1 MRWLASYIMTTAN
14 PYVCSD
20 VSSSN
25 DISVPYCD
33 SEDDTE
39 YHNGFGSDAWIDD
52 IHLEGVF
59 QDQIRQLHKSEHQ
72 NQKDH
77 TEEHFK
83 NWSKK
88 NKSRIDKLR
97 TEHHRKHRET
107 QKSGHTAAGK
117 KAHKDNKG
125 KKSNQKMAKF
135 SSDFRKL
142 CESWKNL
149 SYSHYHNAWVESRNI
164 MKMEEGQPKNE
175 MIEKYNT
182 NHTSQIIRSYLKM
195 TENTDVF
202 SEIDKKERI
211 ENMMKFFEK
220 DMRKSDLASIQKKEK
235 SIEDHNEKE
244 ENITG
249 GN

>member
-52 IHLEGVF
+52 MHLEGRF
-59 QDQIRQLHKSEHQ
+59 QDQLRVEHDTTHPE
-72 NQKDH
+72 KKH
-77 TEEHFK
+77 LEEHFAT
-83 NWSKK
+83 WKK
-88 NKSRIDKLR
+88 TNHVHVKKMRKEFI
-97 TEHHRKHRET
+97 EKHRET

-125 KKSNQKMAKF
+125 KKSNQKMSKF

-164 MKMEEGQPKNE
+164 VKMEEGEAKNE
-175 MIEKYNT
+175 MIEKYKI
-182 NHTSQIIRSYLKM
+182 NHKSQIIRSYLKM
-195 TENTDVF
+195 QENTDVF
-202 SEIDKKERI
+202 SEIDKTERMQ
-211 ENMMKFFEK
+211 NMMKFFET
-220 DMRKSDLASIQKKEK
+220 DMKKSDLASIQKKEK

-244 ENITG
+244 NNITG